1 MSVMRRILC
10 LVLLVVAGVLVPE
23 TSRADGKVF
32 SSVTV
37 AEPVRI
43 PDQRAILS
51 WSEGIERLVIE
62 TRFSGRGSNFA
73 WVVPLPAR
81 PVVEPVSPGLFT
93 TLVELILHDAIGGI
107 RDIVPIQPGTTPQG
121 QPIP

>member
-1 MSVMRRILC
+1 MRRILC